1 MQRDITLTTR
11 AAEHARRYLARE
23 GAAAALR
30 LKVKAT
36 GCSGYSYVVEP
47 AAAIGADDEVFE
59 SHGVRVVVD
68 RASLPFLVGTEVDYA
83 REGLNAAFRFQ
94 NPNAKAS
101 CGCGES
107 VSF

>member
-1 MQRDITLTTR
+1 MQREITLTER
-11 AAEHARRYLARE
+11 AAEHARRFLAKE
-23 GAAAALR
+23 GDAAGLR
-30 LKVKAT
+30 LKVKPT

-47 AAAIGADDEVFE
+47 AAAVAADDEVFE
-59 SHGVRVVVD
+59 SHGVRLVVD
-68 RASLPFLVGTEVDYA
+68 RGSLPFLVGTQVDYA